1 MISNVWVMVILTGTG
16 RLKTRTID
24 KSAVVILVGIKGVM
38 MTINEWTAC
47 LSINWLNSKKL
58 LSIWERR
65 EGADGRSQEPGEFL
79 RDFGGQNAQK
89 VFPHGEENFVAHGRC
104 YYFRS

>member
-24 KSAVVILVGIKGVM
+24 KSAVVILVGIKRVM

-58 LSIWERR
+58 LSIWEKR
-65 EGADGRSQEPGEFL
+65 EGADGRSQEPGARRISERLWRPKCSEGFPSW
-79 RDFGGQNAQK
+79 RGKFCGSWK
-89 VFPHGEENFVAHGRC
+89 VILL
-104 YYFRS
+104 